1 MTRECQEDEHDW
13 TGRRNQQDDKVES
26 ELLGHAYLDW
36 MHMDLDIDTTVAV
49 KQTNK
54 LEYHPCTY
62 CTASVTVRGAELP
75 G

>member
-26 ELLGHAYLDW
+26 GLLGHAYLDW
-36 MHMDLDIDTTVAV
+36 MHMDLDIDTTDAGISSLYILYG
-49 KQTNK
+49 QF
-54 LEYHPCTY
+54 H
-62 CTASVTVRGAELP
+62 RP

>member
-36 MHMDLDIDTTVAV
+36 MHMDQLV
-49 KQTNK
+49 
-54 LEYHPCTY
+54 LEGE
-62 CTASVTVRGAELP
+62 SVLGRWWLEVLRRNMLT
-75 G
+75 